1 VLTNVGHLSSIHL
14 FKTYKNK
21 HLSTH
26 ALRQRF
32 ILKSLVLYEQQPLY
46 TTRGNLS
53 ILLAREFNI
62 SKKNAY
68 QYVFKELQKCLIPNQ
83 FVEEA
88 GNVLTTKGPR
98 ILQRKGIPSYRLTK
112 MGILVTSA
120 LEELE
125 IKKRKELLEDY
136 LISAKISNIYEFSVN
151 EQLLFQLRKHPEFAL
166 QSIRQGV
173 IKYIEGKINHP
184 LDIIQNSQGNLYF
197 NDNED

>member
-1 VLTNVGHLSSIHL
+1 M

-32 ILKSLVLYEQQPLY
+32 ILKSLALYKQQPLY

-166 QSIRQGV
+166 ESIRQGV
-173 IKYIEGKINHP
+173 IKYIEGRTNHP
-184 LDIIQNSQGNLYF
+184 FDIIQNSQ
-197 NDNED
+197 DNPIFYDK

>member
-1 VLTNVGHLSSIHL
+1 MVTNVGNLSSLHM

-21 HLSTH
+21 HLSSH

-32 ILKSLVLYEQQPLY
+32 ILKSLALYKEQPLY
-46 TTRGNLS
+46 MTRGSLS
-53 ILLAREFNI
+53 TLLAQEFNI

-68 QYVFKELQKCLIPNQ
+68 QYIFKELRTCLIPNQ

-120 LEELE
+120 FEELE

-136 LISAKISNIYEFSVN
+136 LISAKFLNIYEFSVN
-151 EQLLFQLRKHPEFAL
+151 ERLIFQLRKYPEFAL
-166 QSIRQGV
+166 ESIRQGV
-173 IKYIEGKINHP
+173 LRYIEGRTNHP
-184 LDIIQNSQGNLYF
+184 FDIIQNSQGNLYF
-197 NDNED
+197 NDK

>member
-1 VLTNVGHLSSIHL
+1 MLTNVGHLSSIHL
-14 FKTYKNK
+14 FKTYKKK

-32 ILKSLVLYEQQPLY
+32 ILKSLALYKQQPLY
-46 TTRGNLS
+46 MTRGNLS
-53 ILLAREFNI
+53 TLLAREFNI

-68 QYVFKELQKCLIPNQ
+68 QYIFKELQKCLIPNQ

-125 IKKRKELLEDY
+125 IKIRKELVEDY
-136 LISAKISNIYEFSVN
+136 LISAKILNIYEFSVN
-151 EQLLFQLRKHPEFAL
+151 EQLLFQLRKHPKFAL
-166 QSIRQGV
+166 ESIRQGV
-173 IKYIEGKINHP
+173 LKYIEGRTNHP
-184 LDIIQNSQGNLYF
+184 FDIIQNSQGNLYF
-197 NDNED
+197 NDK

>member
-1 VLTNVGHLSSIHL
+1 MVTNVGNLSSLHM

-21 HLSTH
+21 HLSSH

-32 ILKSLVLYEQQPLY
+32 ILKSLALYKEQPLY
-46 TTRGNLS
+46 MTRGNLS
-53 ILLAREFNI
+53 TLLAQEFNI

-68 QYVFKELQKCLIPNQ
+68 QYIFKELRTCLIPNQ

-120 LEELE
+120 FEELE

-136 LISAKISNIYEFSVN
+136 LISAKFLNIYEFSVN
-151 EQLLFQLRKHPEFAL
+151 ERLIFQLRKYPEFSL
-166 QSIRQGV
+166 ESIRQGV
-173 IKYIEGKINHP
+173 LRYIEGRTNHP
-184 LDIIQNSQGNLYF
+184 FDIIRNSRGKTIL
-197 NDNED
+197 

>member
-1 VLTNVGHLSSIHL
+1 MLTNVGHLSSFHL

-21 HLSTH
+21 YLSTH

-32 ILKSLVLYEQQPLY
+32 ILKSLALYKQQPLY
-46 TTRGNLS
+46 MTRDNLS
-53 ILLAREFNI
+53 TLLAREFNI

-68 QYVFKELQKCLIPNQ
+68 QYIFKELQKCLIPNQ

-125 IKKRKELLEDY
+125 IKKRKELVEDY
-136 LISAKISNIYEFSVN
+136 LISAKILNIYEFSVN

-166 QSIRQGV
+166 ESIRQGV
-173 IKYIEGKINHP
+173 LKYIEGRINHP
-184 LDIIQNSQGNLYF
+184 FDIIQNSQGNPYF
-197 NDNED
+197 NDK